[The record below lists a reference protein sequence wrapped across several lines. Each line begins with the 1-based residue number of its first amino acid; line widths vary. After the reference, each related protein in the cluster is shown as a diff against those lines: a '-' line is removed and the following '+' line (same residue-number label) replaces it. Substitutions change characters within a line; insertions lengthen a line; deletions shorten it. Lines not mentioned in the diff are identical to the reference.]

1 MDPKH
6 DFDRT
11 ISISL
16 QRDAA
21 IVLYWYLGRELTGRA
36 DARLNPSFENPS
48 ESISLEALP
57 HALIEPLMDTG
68 HPKEADAIHAAA
80 REHLLRRFE

>member
-1 MDPKH
+1 MDPKQ
-6 DFDRT
+6 DFDRN
-11 ISISL
+11 IGISL

-21 IVLYWYLGRELTGRA
+21 IVLYWYLGRELTGQA
-36 DARLNPSFENPS
+36 DARLNPSFEHRS
-48 ESISLEALP
+48 EPISLEALL

-80 REHLLRRFE
+80 RQHLLRRFA